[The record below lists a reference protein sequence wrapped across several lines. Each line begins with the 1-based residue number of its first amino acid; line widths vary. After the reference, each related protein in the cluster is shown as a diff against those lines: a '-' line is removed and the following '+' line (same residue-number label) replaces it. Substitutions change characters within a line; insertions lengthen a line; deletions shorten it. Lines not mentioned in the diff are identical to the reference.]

1 LIKIL
6 VTNDDGI
13 DSTGI
18 HALADAMR
26 KMGDVFVIAPAEEM
40 SAISH
45 ALTLNAP
52 LSYKKM
58 DNRHYKIFGTPSDCV
73 YLGIVN
79 IMEDRPDLVV
89 SGINS
94 GSNMGDDITYSGTV
108 AAAIEGT
115 ILGVPSI
122 AFSLSGNPPTH
133 FDEAASWCREIAKS
147 VLENKLPKPT
157 LLNVNLPDGNIKGYR
172 MTRLGVRRYSQ
183 NVDEIRDPRGKTYY
197 WIGGER
203 AEWDHIEGSDYV
215 AVNEGYI
222 SITPLHLDLTDYKS
236 LKEIE
241 HWNFKNPDD

>member
-1 LIKIL
+1 MIKIL

-13 DSTGI
+13 DSVGI

-26 KMGDVFVIAPAEEM
+26 KIGDVFVIAPAEEM

-58 DNRHYKIFGTPSDCV
+58 DDRQYKIFGTPSDCV

-79 IMEDRPDLVV
+79 IMKDRPDLVV

-94 GSNMGDDITYSGTV
+94 GCNMADDITYSGTV

-122 AFSLSGNPPTH
+122 SFSLFGNPPTH
-133 FDEAASWCREIAKS
+133 FNEAALWCGTIAAS
-147 VLENKLPKPT
+147 VLENKLPRPT
-157 LLNVNLPDGNIKGYR
+157 LLNVNLPDGDIKGYR

-183 NVDEIRDPRGKTYY
+183 NVDEIRDPRGKSYY

-203 AEWDHIEGSDYV
+203 AEWDHIEGSDYS
-215 AVNEGYI
+215 AVKEGYV
-222 SITPLHLDLTDYKS
+222 SITPLHLDLTDYKF

-241 HWNFKNPDD
+241 KWNFKNPTD